1 MFGEQAGSVPRLT
14 QFPKKGDSTMKRTKK
29 ILVLLI
35 GVVALMAL
43 MAIAASAACND
54 FYFDMYGETLNVGD
68 KVYAVNEAWERQTF
82 KENRSRSWSQHLEAR
97 GIITE

>member
-1 MFGEQAGSVPRLT
+1 
-14 QFPKKGDSTMKRTKK
+14 MKRTKK

-68 KVYAVNEAWERQTF
+68 KVYAVES
-82 KENRSRSWSQHLEAR
+82 KYL
-97 GIITE
+97 